1 MKPITVKSYQP
12 PEIDRRE
19 LLRYAGVRGESP
31 EAIALADSVISEAE
45 AHITYR
51 VAYREIRLSLLSA
64 IGLDHPAILDRLKG
78 CSSVIVLAATA
89 GIALDR
95 LILRAGA
102 TSPSRALMLD
112 AFGAERVES
121 LIDCFTADLVTSER
135 KLHVLPRFSPG
146 YGKIPLEIQKK
157 IFSLLDCPRTVGITL
172 NDSLLMS
179 PAKSVTAFIGIVE
192 R

>member
-1 MKPITVKSYQP
+1 MTPVTVKSYTN
-12 PEIDRRE
+12 IAVDRRE

-31 EAIALADSVISEAE
+31 ESSALADSVIAE
-45 AHITYR
+45 ALPHVTMRI
-51 VAYREIRLSLLSA
+51 AYREIAISELSSV
-64 IGLDHPAILDRLKG
+64 GLDHPAVLDRLCG
-78 CSSVIVLAATA
+78 CDSVILLAATS

-112 AFGAERVES
+112 ALGAERVEA
-121 LIDCFTADLVTSER
+121 LIDRFTADLIASDRNPRVT
-135 KLHVLPRFSPG
+135 PRFSPG

-157 IFSLLDCPRTVGITL
+157 IFSLLDCHRTVGITL
-172 NDSLLMS
+172 GDSLLMS
-179 PAKSVTAFIGIVE
+179 PAKSVTAFIGLTE